1 MMAATT
7 TRRFRPATRLLLGA
21 AALIGAS
28 PALAQDQ
35 AAEPEQTGVGD
46 IVVTAQRRAQNLQDV
61 PVSVTAFD
69 AELIREAGFTNS
81 LSIGDQVPNLE
92 IKTFGGVP
100 NIFIRG
106 VGNNDF
112 NSSSVGPISVY
123 RDDVVVASTG
133 SQIFSLF
140 DLERIEV
147 LRGPQG
153 TLFGKNTTGGA
164 IQFFS
169 RLPGNE
175 LEGYVRLGYGRFDL
189 FEAEG
194 AVSLPLSDTLAVR
207 VAGLVRRRDGERVNL
222 FDDSD
227 AINVDEAAVRA
238 IFRWRPDTLTDIR
251 LSVGGGRDRSDYLNP
266 KPLGTGPGAT
276 NIFGYA
282 DPAPNDPRILNFD
295 ADSRNHSD
303 NFFISLNASRDFGPF
318 TLRSITGYDESQI
331 DNRVDVDGSPLRVDQ
346 ITFLTDTWQFSQELQ
361 LAYDS
366 RRFDAIF
373 GLYYFRENL
382 QGDSDADLLGELDA
396 IGASLPL
403 ITRASRRNT
412 SYAAFAQGTYSI
424 TDALRLTLGGR
435 YTVDRVRSQHRADLI
450 PGYFTSAP
458 DGAPIPLVPFARLR
472 DNFDAFS
479 WRAAIDYDLA
489 DDILAYASASRG
501 FKSGGFNIGIITSVA
516 ERTQVDPE
524 YLTAYEVGLKMRLFD
539 RRLRFNLS
547 AFYYDYTDL
556 QVLSVN
562 QQGTGVPTL
571 GLDNAADA
579 TIKGLEVELLA
590 VPVES
595 LNLGLNFGLLDAEY
609 RNYTSGAIDPT
620 TGQPRDFSGNRL
632 PGAPRFTLS
641 SFVQYSFPLGS
652 FEGRLR
658 AEYNFTGKKY
668 YNNAEDELISSRDG
682 YGLLNLRATLAQGE
696 GRWELSAWMRN
707 VTDEEYLIDATDLR
721 DFGFIPQ
728 YYGERRTWGLDL
740 IVNF

>member
-1 MMAATT
+1 MNSTIRHMLRLGSALAPLLMAA
-7 TRRFRPATRLLLGA
+7 PA
-21 AALIGAS
+21 I
-28 PALAQDQ
+28 AQDTET
-35 AAEPEQTGVGD
+35 ANAPEEQGIAD

-69 AELIREAGFTNS
+69 ARLIREAGFTNS

-112 NSSSVGPISVY
+112 NSSSIGPISVY

-169 RLPGNE
+169 KLPGDVF
-175 LEGYVRLGYGRFDL
+175 EGHARIGYGRFDL
-189 FEAEG
+189 FEAE
-194 AVSLPLSDTLAVR
+194 AAASIPLGDTLSVR
-207 VAGLVRRRDGERVNL
+207 VAGMVRRRDGERVNL
-222 FDDSD
+222 FDGDD
-227 AINVDEAAVRA
+227 AINVDEAAARA
-238 IFRWRPDTLTDIR
+238 IFRWRPDTETDIR
-251 LSVGGGRDRSDYLNP
+251 FSVGGGRDRSDYLNP
-266 KPLGTGPGAT
+266 KPLGTTPAGT

-282 DPAPNDPRILNFD
+282 DPVPNDIRILNFD

-303 NFFISLNASRDFGPF
+303 NVFASLNIARSFGDF
-318 TLRSITGYDESQI
+318 TVKSITGYDDTKV

-346 ITFLTDTWQFSQELQ
+346 IKFLTDTWQFSQELQ
-361 LAYDS
+361 LAYDGPG
-366 RRFDAIF
+366 FDGIV

-382 QGDSDADLLGELDA
+382 KAHSEADLIGELDA
-396 IGASLPL
+396 SGGSLPVV
-403 ITRASRRNT
+403 TDATRRNV
-412 SYAAFAQGTYSI
+412 SFAAFAQGTYEV
-424 TDALRLTLGGR
+424 TPAFRVTLGGR
-435 YTVDRVRSQHRADLI
+435 YTSDKVRATHQAALV
-450 PGYFTSAP
+450 PGIFTAAP
-458 DGAPIPLVPFARLR
+458 NGAPITLVPFARLK
-472 DNFDAFS
+472 DKFNAFS
-479 WRAAIDYDLA
+479 WRVALDYDVAKDVLG
-489 DDILAYASASRG
+489 YVSVNKG

-524 YLTAYEVGLKMRLFD
+524 YLTAYEAGLKTTLFD
-539 RRLRFNLS
+539 RRLRLNLS

-579 TIKGLEVELLA
+579 EIKGLEFEATA
-590 VPVES
+590 VPVEG
-595 LNLGLNFGLLDAEY
+595 LDLGLNFGLLDATY
-609 RNYTSGAIDPT
+609 KNYTSGALDPA
-620 TGQPRDFSGNRL
+620 TGRPRDFSGNRL
-632 PGAPRFTLS
+632 PGAPKFTLS
-641 SFVQYSFPLGS
+641 TFAQYAFPVGA

-658 AEYNFTGKKY
+658 VEYNYTGKKF
-668 YNNAEDELISSRDG
+668 YNNAEDDLVSSRKG
-682 YGLLNLRATLAQGE
+682 YGLLNLRATLSDGD
-696 GRWELSAWMRN
+696 GKWELAGWVKN
-707 VTDEEYLIDATDLR
+707 VTGKDYIVDATDLR

-728 YYGERRTWGLDL
+728 YYGERPTWGLDL
-740 IVNF
+740 TFNF